1 MGAGRFG
8 IIVSA
13 AYPQAGRS
21 NSKMRAVAI
30 VTAVAAASTLAGCS
44 DGRPERLAV
53 SGQVLIDGK
62 PLGFGYV
69 RFVPTGARP
78 AGGHLDEQGRFTL
91 GCYAKDDGIIP
102 GTHQVEVDAA
112 ESISSTQKR
121 WHAPKKYSRY
131 NVSGMIQE
139 ITEPTDSLVINL
151 TWDGGKPFTEKVR

>member
-1 MGAGRFG
+1 MTYLIGGHRVLGAVKPRFLA
-8 IIVSA
+8 IV
-13 AYPQAGRS
+13 
-21 NSKMRAVAI
+21 VAI
-30 VTAVAAASTLAGCS
+30 AAVSMSTGCS
-44 DGRPERLAV
+44 DGRPERLPV

-62 PLGFGYV
+62 PLGFGFI

-78 AGGHLDEQGRFTL
+78 SMSQIDEQGRFTL

-102 GTHQVEVDAA
+102 GVHQVEVDAA

-131 NVSGMIQE
+131 NTSGLTQE

-151 TWDGGKPFTEKVR
+151 TWGGGKPFTEQVR